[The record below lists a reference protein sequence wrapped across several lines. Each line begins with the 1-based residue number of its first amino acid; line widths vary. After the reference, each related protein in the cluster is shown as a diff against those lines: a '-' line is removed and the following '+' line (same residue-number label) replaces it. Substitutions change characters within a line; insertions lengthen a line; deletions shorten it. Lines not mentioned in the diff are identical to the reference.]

1 MDAFDE
7 LAEALRRRLIE
18 RPRRGE
24 AAAAADGG
32 LAVEVRALVDSEAA
46 ALPDSDREALAA
58 RVVRLATGLGP
69 LEPLLADPRVEEVM
83 VNGPGEVWVERDG
96 LLEPTAVRFGSEAEL
111 MHAIERILAPLGR
124 RVAEG
129 SPLCG

>member
-18 RPRRGE
+18 RARRGE
-24 AAAAADGG
+24 ADAASGG

-46 ALPDSDREALAA
+46 ALPDADREALAA

-69 LEPLLADPRVEEVM
+69 LEPLLAGPQVDEVM
-83 VNGPGEVWVERDG
+83 VSGPGEVWVKRAG
-96 LLEPTAVRFGSEAEL
+96 LIEPTAVRFGSE
-111 MHAIERILAPLGR
+111 
-124 RVAEG
+124 
-129 SPLCG
+129 S